1 MRIGILGIKTPREGR
16 KKYVQTCALL
26 CPWTEGAH
34 ETFQLSL
41 STLVTSVS
49 APLMGRTLLP
59 IIMKLTTNLMNKDK
73 GDEDKDLESV
83 KLPSLVVLHR
93 GAETQNMFSMNH
105 PFLPEN
111 GRTSA
116 NVGVAG
122 TFQRE
127 KALGLKS
134 ISFSHTEPQ

>member
-1 MRIGILGIKTPREGR
+1 
-16 KKYVQTCALL
+16 
-26 CPWTEGAH
+26 
-34 ETFQLSL
+34 
-41 STLVTSVS
+41 
-49 APLMGRTLLP
+49 
-59 IIMKLTTNLMNKDK
+59 MNKDK
-73 GDEDKDLESV
+73 GDEDKDLDSV

-105 PFLPEN
+105 PFFPEN

-116 NVGVAG
+116 KVGVAG

-134 ISFSHTEPQ
+134 I

>member
-1 MRIGILGIKTPREGR
+1 MRIGILGSKTPREGR
-16 KKYVQTCALL
+16 EKYVQTCVLL

-49 APLMGRTLLP
+49 APLMGRSLLP
-59 IIMKLTTNLMNKDK
+59 IIMKLTTNLVNKDK

-93 GAETQNMFSMNH
+93 VLT
-105 PFLPEN
+105 
-111 GRTSA
+111 
-116 NVGVAG
+116 
-122 TFQRE
+122 
-127 KALGLKS
+127 LK
-134 ISFSHTEPQ
+134 ICFYEPSFSS